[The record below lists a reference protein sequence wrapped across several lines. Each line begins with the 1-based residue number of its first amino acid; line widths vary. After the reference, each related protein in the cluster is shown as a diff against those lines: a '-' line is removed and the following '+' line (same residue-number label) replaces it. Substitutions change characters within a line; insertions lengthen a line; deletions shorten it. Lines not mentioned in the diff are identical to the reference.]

1 MNVSF
6 SVVRGAETWFYPPA
20 FTGVGFDRPIQLR
33 EPGEIFPHP
42 TAVRPHPIVRR
53 KCRLR
58 RVSQGRTIHSPYIGR
73 GIALTLIVGLLAWT
87 GFRALGSRPPE
98 TPKMPFPAPAVDA
111 PLASAKSLQTAVLAG
126 GCFWGVQAVF
136 EHLKGVSSVTS
147 GYSGGYVKS
156 PSYESVSMGV
166 TGHAE
171 SVSITYDPSQ
181 ISFGQLLMVFFSV
194 AHDPTQWN
202 RQGPDTGSQ
211 YRSLI
216 FYTSADQKRIAQSYI
231 AQLDA
236 AKVYSRPI
244 VTKAEPFQAFYPAE
258 NDHQDFLQHNP
269 NNPYIVYNDLPKLQ
283 NLKKDFPGLYRP

>member
-1 MNVSF
+1 M
-6 SVVRGAETWFYPPA
+6 
-20 FTGVGFDRPIQLR
+20 Q
-33 EPGEIFPHP
+33 
-42 TAVRPHPIVRR
+42 
-53 KCRLR
+53 
-58 RVSQGRTIHSPYIGR
+58 SPYIGR
-73 GIALTLIVGLLAWT
+73 GIALVLIIGLLAWT
-87 GFRALGSRPPE
+87 AFRAMGSRPPE
-98 TPKMPFPAPAVDA
+98 SPKSPFPPPTMDV
-111 PLASAKSLQTAVLAG
+111 PLATAKSQQTAALAG

-171 SVSITYDPSQ
+171 SVSITYDASQ
-181 ISFGQLLMVFFSV
+181 ISYGQILMVFFSV
-194 AHDPTQWN
+194 AHDPTQSN

-216 FYTSADQKRIAQSYI
+216 LYASEEQKRIAHAYV

-236 AKVYSRPI
+236 AKIYSRKI
-244 VTKAEPFQAFYPAE
+244 VTKIEPFQAFYPAE
-258 NDHQDFLQHNP
+258 SYHQDYLKHNP
-269 NNPYIVYNDLPKLQ
+269 DNPYIVYNDLPKLE